1 MSNNAI
7 DVINNAISD
16 AQGPF
21 QSVLVDRSINFEREA
36 KFALQILT
44 SGDYVMSI
52 ARDNPQSVIDAVT
65 NIAAI
70 GISLNP
76 ALKQAYL
83 VPRKRKICLDISYMG
98 LMDLAMATGSL
109 RWAQAQIVHQR
120 DQFALNGFDHPPTHI
135 FNPFATDRG
144 EIVGAYVVVKTADG
158 EYLTSTMSVDAINDI
173 RDRSEAW
180 KAWISKKTSC
190 PWVTDYNEM
199 AKKTVVKNASKYWPR
214 TDRLDVATHYLNTDG
229 GEGIDTKRIEARTD
243 DYIDAEPIIDGLR
256 NTTTIE
262 QMKAYWAEKNGLLAG
277 QQQDHQRLKDAYLA
291 HLSRLKAQQTAP
303 TTTEQEQS

>member
-1 MSNNAI
+1 MSSNAI
-7 DVINNAISD
+7 EVINGAISD

-180 KAWISKKTSC
+180 KAWISKKASC

-229 GEGIDTKRIEARTD
+229 GEGLVDINKPANVVHVENPTYSDEQFKLNAEKWRELILAGKKTPQDIINSIRTKYVLTD
-243 DYIDAEPIIDGLR
+243 EQVR
-256 NTTTIE
+256 EIE
-262 QMKAYWAEKNGLLAG
+262 QLNVVAEA
-277 QQQDHQRLKDAYLA
+277 
-291 HLSRLKAQQTAP
+291 
-303 TTTEQEQS
+303 

>member
-1 MSNNAI
+1 MSTAI
-7 DVINNAISD
+7 EVINNAISE

-44 SGDYVMSI
+44 SGDYIMSV

-98 LMDLAMATGSL
+98 LMDLAMAIGSL
-109 RWAQAQIVHQR
+109 RWAQAQVVHQR
-120 DQFALNGFDHPPTHI
+120 DQFALNGFDHPPTHV

-158 EYLTSTMSVDAINDI
+158 EYLTSTMSVDAINAI

-180 KAWISKKTSC
+180 KAWIEKKKSC
-190 PWVTDYNEM
+190 PWVTDYIEM
-199 AKKTVVKNASKYWPR
+199 AKKTVVKSASKYWPR
-214 TDRLDVATHYLNTDG
+214 TDRLDVATHYLNTEG
-229 GEGIDTKRIEARTD
+229 GEGLVDIAKPANVVHVEKPSYSDEQFASNAEKWRDLILAGKKSPQDIINSIRTKYVLTD
-243 DYIDAEPIIDGLR
+243 EQVR
-256 NTTTIE
+256 SIE
-262 QMKAYWAEKNGLLAG
+262 QLNVVAEA
-277 QQQDHQRLKDAYLA
+277 
-291 HLSRLKAQQTAP
+291 
-303 TTTEQEQS
+303 

>member
-7 DVINNAISD
+7 EVINNAISD

-44 SGDYVMSI
+44 SGDSVMSI

-180 KAWISKKTSC
+180 KAWISKKASC

-229 GEGIDTKRIEARTD
+229 GEGLVDINKPANVVHVEKPTYSDEQFRLNTEKWSDLILAGKKTPQDIINSIRTKYVLTD
-243 DYIDAEPIIDGLR
+243 DQVRE
-256 NTTTIE
+256 IE
-262 QMKAYWAEKNGLLAG
+262 QLNVVAEA
-277 QQQDHQRLKDAYLA
+277 
-291 HLSRLKAQQTAP
+291 
-303 TTTEQEQS
+303 